1 MPRIRWSGPTDDP
14 AALFGWQL
22 PSLVLATLF
31 LNFFF
36 WFAPADHFWF
46 SGSPTVFVASL
57 GTLTALVLVLFFL
70 GPAFAA
76 HETRRSLFQ
85 LAEASFG
92 VVPALG
98 FRICCAVLCVLWI
111 AGVSGTLTFKILG
124 FLLQRSF
131 SVVESGLV
139 AGGLML
145 FLFATGLQ
153 DMRTSAKL
161 AFFTNKLGIALL
173 IAAALRVRS
182 YLPGVWN
189 HLGAMETAA
198 GSTWP
203 PIAQPLMIIGPM
215 ALFAADFGC
224 YSRTRRNVAL
234 IGVFGLAVPMTVAL
248 FAVSLIQRAAYRW
261 RSDLG
266 GLASIMVALWGGD
279 SRWYQ
284 PQWICL
290 ALITVFGSAR
300 FGVRMWRA
308 ALAPVADNKR
318 LRWAVFASTLL
329 VGAVVSASQS
339 PVFFGRSELAARFA
353 ICAAAVLSAD
363 YVARRWRAQQIRTV
377 DWVSLVSFLTGWAA
391 GYFLTF
397 RPGASILIP
406 YAASF
411 VLCLIGRTVQRGME
425 SG

>member
-1 MPRIRWSGPTDDP
+1 M
-14 AALFGWQL
+14 L
-22 PSLVLATLF
+22 
-31 LNFFF
+31 
-36 WFAPADHFWF
+36 
-46 SGSPTVFVASL
+46 TV
-57 GTLTALVLVLFFL
+57 LVLVLFFL

-85 LAEASFG
+85 LAEVSFG

-98 FRICCAVLCVLWI
+98 FRICCAVLCVLWV
-111 AGVSGTLTFKILG
+111 AGVPGTLPFKILW
-124 FLLQRSF
+124 FFLQRSL

-139 AGGLML
+139 AGVLML

-189 HLGAMETAA
+189 HLGAMEAAA
-198 GSTWP
+198 GSVWP
-203 PIAQPLMIIGPM
+203 RIAQPLTIIGPM
-215 ALFAADFGC
+215 ALLAADFGC
-224 YSRTRRNVAL
+224 HSRTRRDVAL
-234 IGVFGLAVPMTVAL
+234 IGVFGLAVPMTAAL

-308 ALAPVADNKR
+308 ALAPAVDNKR
-318 LRWAVFASTLL
+318 LRWAVLASTLL

-363 YVARRWRAQQIRTV
+363 YVARRWRTQQTRAA
-377 DWVSLVSFLTGWAA
+377 DWVSLVSFLAGLAA
-391 GYFLTF
+391 GYLLVFWAVADWESRLT
-397 RPGASILIP
+397 ASILIP
-406 YAASF
+406 YAISF
-411 VLCLIGRTVQRGME
+411 VLCLIGRAVQRRLE
-425 SG
+425 SRGTRAAGL